1 MTYENSLGQTWV
13 KPKQRQAIVAL
24 INCPTIAEA
33 ARQLNIAESC
43 LYAWLQQESFKQ
55 ELDYQ
60 RNTLIAEATAKL
72 KANTVKAADA
82 LTELLGSN
90 NEMVKRGAANDIL
103 NHVVKF
109 KEIVEFE
116 ARLSRIEQTCRGKQ

>member
-1 MTYENSLGQTWV
+1 MEIEKIL

-43 LYAWLQQESFKQ
+43 IYSWLQHDHFKQ
-55 ELDYQ
+55 ELEHQ
-60 RNTLIAEATAKL
+60 RNAIIAEATAKL

-82 LTELLGSN
+82 LANLLESN

-103 NHVVKF
+103 NHVSKF

-116 ARLSRIEQTCRGKQ
+116 ERLSKIEKTCEAKR